1 MASDS
6 ELLLLTDPQR
16 FMEVV
21 QNHDNETRVRSL
33 NTLDDMM
40 ACEALRHG
48 IYNDP
53 AKLPELA
60 EFYRKYFLEAP
71 VERRREIYGHVAMI
85 VEQIGGWTAGAL
97 APFMLLD
104 TDLGVVSTA
113 TIDYTS
119 VGSLLGDDPM
129 TRPSDV
135 VMMIEKGIPENPAA
149 VFGGLLALGDPR
161 VCDLIRPYRNGL
173 NAEQIT
179 AVTKC
184 FSGFTARCV
193 VEFYLDW
200 LEELVDL
207 RDYDSEAAY
216 GNVVAGLCRLASQ
229 RRVPFIADGYRPFP
243 VSAAG
248 DGPWP
253 DLKMLRPEEYAAS
266 IRLRLLD
273 LERRESVPRVLPHAI
288 RAFGLTPQSSAD
300 EIAAV
305 Q

>member
-1 MASDS
+1 MAEV
-6 ELLLLTDPQR
+6 ELLLLADPKR
-16 FMEVV
+16 FMEIV
-21 QNHDNETRVRSL
+21 QNHDTETRVKSL
-33 NTLDDMM
+33 KSLDDMM

-60 EFYRKYFLEAP
+60 EFYRRYFLEAP
-71 VERRREIYGHVAMI
+71 AERRREIYRHVAMI

-97 APFMLLD
+97 TPFMLLD

-119 VGSLLGDDPM
+119 VGSIIVDDPM
-129 TRPSDV
+129 TRPKDV
-135 VMMIEKGIPENPAA
+135 VMMIERGIPENPAA
-149 VFGGLLALGDPR
+149 VLGGLLALGDPR
-161 VCDLIRPYRNGL
+161 VCDLIQPYRSGL

-179 AVTKC
+179 TVTKC
-184 FSGFTARCV
+184 FSGFTAKCV
-193 VEFYLDW
+193 VEFYLEW
-200 LEELVDL
+200 LEELVDQ

-216 GNVVAGLCRLASQ
+216 GNVVAGLCRLAAQ

-243 VSAAG
+243 VSTAG

-253 DLKMLRPEEYAAS
+253 DLKMLDPEEFAAS
-266 IRLRLLD
+266 IEGQLLD
-273 LERRESVPRVLPHAI
+273 LERREAVPRVLPHAI
-288 RAFGLTPQSSAD
+288 RAFGLTPVSSGD

>member
-1 MASDS
+1 MASGV
-6 ELLLLTDPQR
+6 ELLLLTNPQR
-16 FMEVV
+16 FMEIV
-21 QNHDNETRVRSL
+21 QNDDTDTRVKSL
-33 NTLDDMM
+33 STLDDMM

-48 IYNDP
+48 IYNNP

-60 EFYRKYFLEAP
+60 EFYRRHFLEAP

-97 APFMLLD
+97 TPFMLLD

-129 TRPSDV
+129 TRPNDV
-135 VMMIEKGIPENPAA
+135 VMMIERGIPEIPAA

-161 VCDLIRPYRNGL
+161 VCNLIRPFRSGL
-173 NAEQIT
+173 KAEQIT
-179 AVTKC
+179 TVTKC

-193 VEFYLDW
+193 VEFYLEW

-207 RDYDSEAAY
+207 RDHDSEAAY

-229 RRVPFIADGYRPFP
+229 RRVPFIADGFRPFP

-248 DGPWP
+248 DGRWP
-253 DLKMLRPEEYAAS
+253 DLKMLNPEEFAGS
-266 IRLRLLD
+266 IEQQLLD
-273 LERRESVPRVLPHAI
+273 IERREAVPRVLPHAI
-288 RAFGLTPQSSAD
+288 RAFGLNPQSSAE
-300 EIAAV
+300 EIASV

>member
-1 MASDS
+1 MAAAVKP
-6 ELLLLTDPQR
+6 LLLSDPRR
-16 FMEVV
+16 FMEIV
-21 QNHDNETRVRSL
+21 QNHDDETRVRSL
-33 NTLDDMM
+33 HTLDDMM

-53 AKLPELA
+53 TKLPQLA
-60 EFYRKYFLEAP
+60 EFYRRYFLEAP

-97 APFMLLD
+97 TPFMLLD

-149 VFGGLLALGDPR
+149 VLGGLLALGDPR

-184 FSGFTARCV
+184 FSGFTAKCV

-229 RRVPFIADGYRPFP
+229 RRVPL
-243 VSAAG
+243 V
-248 DGPWP
+248 
-253 DLKMLRPEEYAAS
+253 
-266 IRLRLLD
+266 
-273 LERRESVPRVLPHAI
+273 
-288 RAFGLTPQSSAD
+288 
-300 EIAAV
+300 
-305 Q
+305 